1 MSVANSSPG
10 TPNMGTHYATA
21 TSVEALQADL
31 QAQIDLLRAQVQ
43 QLRAVLNEPQQLDTI
58 VERNRGYGDA
68 CSDSSSEPTSPTSP
82 ASSLRR
88 ERPGSVSPPRAGSA
102 VSASSFSSELGVL
115 PVEDQRGQRRGQ
127 RLPRGLSS
135 RLRILQRRAVYD
147 A

>member
-68 CSDSSSEPTSPTSP
+68 CSDSSSAPASPTSP

-88 ERPGSVSPPRAGSA
+88 ERPGSVSPRAGSA